1 MANPY
6 ENVNA
11 YNRNRIAAIEPTGNS
26 RDTDA
31 RALLSCAAR
40 IDEAKRKLMAEPKS
54 RTCLKDY
61 NDALRQNQRLWT
73 IFQVALTDAQNPLPD
88 NLKLILLNLSRYV
101 DKTSFRAIGKY
112 TPDLADS
119 LITINRTIA
128 AGLSK
133 PAPQNA
139 QGTQQ
144 TAPPPSARPEVATS
158 LTTSA

>member
-1 MANPY
+1 MAPNPY

-11 YNRNRIAAIEPTGNS
+11 YGKSQKAQAVPTGNS

-31 RALLSCAAR
+31 RALLACAYRLDGAATLLKV
-40 IDEAKRKLMAEPKS
+40 DPKS
-54 RTCLKDY
+54 RDH
-61 NDALRQNQRLWT
+61 LRAYAEAIRHNQRLWT
-73 IFQVALTDAQNPLPD
+73 IFQVALSDPLNPLPE

-112 TPDLADS
+112 EAELVDS
-119 LITINRTIA
+119 LININRIIA

-133 PAPQNA
+133 Q
-139 QGTQQ
+139 
-144 TAPPPSARPEVATS
+144 PSGESYVPLPVDTREIPTS